1 MVDSRPVSDSAV
13 VMTEMILPSHT
24 NSLDSVFGGVI
35 MSWIDIC
42 AAISALR
49 HCNRPVVT
57 ASIDAVNFMAPAYK
71 GWIVT
76 LVSSVNYVSRTSM
89 EVGVRV
95 EAEHLV
101 QNEKFQI
108 ASAYLT
114 FVALDDNGKPM
125 PVPKVIPQS
134 VEEKRR
140 YEAAKKRREL
150 RLQTKKY
157 ISQK

>member
-1 MVDSRPVSDSAV
+1 
-13 VMTEMILPSHT
+13 MTEMILPSHT

-150 RLQTKKY
+150 RLQTKK
-157 ISQK
+157 

>member
-1 MVDSRPVSDSAV
+1 VVEARPVSDSAV

-150 RLQTKKY
+150 RLQTKK
-157 ISQK
+157 

>member
-1 MVDSRPVSDSAV
+1 MMDGRPVSDSAV
-13 VMTEMILPSHT
+13 VMTEMVLPSHT

-49 HCNRPVVT
+49 HCRRPVVT
-57 ASIDAVNFMAPAYK
+57 ASIDALSFMAPAYK
-71 GWIVT
+71 GWIVI
-76 LVSSVNYVSRTSM
+76 LQSSVNFVSRTSL

-114 FVALDDNGKPM
+114 FVALDDHGKPM
-125 PVPKVIPQS
+125 PVPPVLPQTP
-134 VEEKRR
+134 EQWRR
-140 YEAAKKRREL
+140 FEAAKERRKA
-150 RLQTKKY
+150 RLKVPGTVR
-157 ISQK
+157 

>member
-1 MVDSRPVSDSAV
+1 MVEARPVSDSAV

-125 PVPKVIPQS
+125 PVPKIIPQS

-150 RLQTKKY
+150 RLQTRK
-157 ISQK
+157 

>member
-1 MVDSRPVSDSAV
+1 
-13 VMTEMILPSHT
+13 MTEMVLPSHT

-42 AAISALR
+42 AAISAQR
-49 HCNRPVVT
+49 HCHRPVVT
-57 ASIDAVNFMAPAYK
+57 ASIDALNFMAPAYK
-71 GWIVT
+71 GWVVT
-76 LVSSVNYVSRTSM
+76 LRASVNFVARSSM

-101 QNEKFQI
+101 RKEKIQI

-125 PVPKVIPQS
+125 LVEPVLPQS
-134 VEEKRR
+134 PDEKRR
-140 YEAAKKRREL
+140 FAAAKIRREL
-150 RLQTKKY
+150 RIKSPNFKQ
-157 ISQK
+157 

>member
-1 MVDSRPVSDSAV
+1 
-13 VMTEMILPSHT
+13 
-24 NSLDSVFGGVI
+24 
-35 MSWIDIC
+35 
-42 AAISALR
+42 
-49 HCNRPVVT
+49 
-57 ASIDAVNFMAPAYK
+57 MAPAYK

-150 RLQTKKY
+150 RLQTKK
-157 ISQK
+157 

>member
-1 MVDSRPVSDSAV
+1 MSDSAV

-125 PVPKVIPQS
+125 PVRPVIPQS

-150 RLQTKKY
+150 RLQTRK
-157 ISQK
+157 

>member
-1 MVDSRPVSDSAV
+1 
-13 VMTEMILPSHT
+13 MTEMILPSHT

-101 QNEKFQI
+101 KNEKFQI

-125 PVPKVIPQS
+125 PVPQVIPQS

-150 RLQTKKY
+150 RLQTKK
-157 ISQK
+157 